1 MAGVNAA
8 AIRAASQECPLIF
21 SGQAAN
27 EHDSQGG

>member
-1 MAGVNAA
+1 MACVDAA

-27 EHDSQGG
+27 EHHSQWG